1 MLRWKRFKY
10 GCLRHAPGRIGEN
23 YAEKYNR
30 KFVSWRFKE
39 AISET
44 KDMLAI
50 DLGANIGEYSLLL
63 AKYAKRVY
71 AFEPD
76 PWAIEKLRENTRHLD
91 NVEIIQAAAG
101 CEPGKVKLFRHPDFD
116 GDPTIKSQSSST
128 IATKSNIS
136 QETFF
141 EVYQVNLIQFIL
153 DLEGPVGVIKMD
165 IEGAEVDLLEA
176 LFEHP
181 NVLNK
186 ISYIFV
192 ETHEK
197 KIVGHETRVAALR
210 EKAKHMK
217 WPEINLN
224 WH

>member
-1 MLRWKRFKY
+1 MLTWKRMKY
-10 GCLRHAPGRIGEN
+10 GCLRHAPGRIGEK
-23 YAEKYNR
+23 YTEKYNR
-30 KFVSWRFKE
+30 KFTSWRFKE
-39 AISET
+39 VMSKT
-44 KDMLAI
+44 KDMLTI

-63 AKYAKRVY
+63 AKYSKRVY

-76 PWAIEKLRENTRHLD
+76 PWALERLRENTRHLD
-91 NVEIIQAAAG
+91 NVEIIEAAAG
-101 CEPGKVKLFRHPDFD
+101 CEQGKVKLFRHPDFD
-116 GDPTIKSQSSST
+116 GDPTVNSQSSSI
-128 IATKSNIS
+128 IATKSNIT

-141 EVYQVNLIQFIL
+141 EVDQVNLIQFIR
-153 DLEGPVGVIKMD
+153 DLEGPVGVLKMD

-181 NVLNK
+181 NILNK

-210 EKAKHMK
+210 EKAMRMK
-217 WPEINLN
+217 RPEINLN